1 MNMTSRSKAR
11 GFSLIEVMIAVVVL
25 SFGLLAL
32 AALQGS
38 LFRAGAESKAR
49 ANATAVAQQVV
60 ENAKTFAF
68 LTPPVDYTGNTYQ
81 SLDTAALG
89 THEVAGVTYTVRRD
103 VRRFL
108 SDGTGGFCLQA
119 SCPASVNVGYSG
131 ARPEFKELIVS
142 VSWDGVNG
150 AKSVQLTDSVSSISP
165 ADAAQVIRTPSGSSR
180 GPEVWIVPPNKDN
193 AQVVPIAI
201 GGDQSAASSNP
212 KPEQFVQD
220 VSAATLFSVHTFTG
234 DASGDEVKLNRKLDV
249 AAVSCICEAGIAI
262 STTTNPA
269 YQPTVWNGKQLA
281 YTEPQTL
288 PVGTPIAAAVVANAD
303 SEVEPMCTVCCRD
316 HHEAASRSPRADP
329 WRLLTGTESSGG
341 EHYGYKKNGGNFQVG
356 EGLIAAGTDTAG
368 LYVDACQLFRVGGQM
383 RMAVDAQ
390 QNHLLVTPLN
400 DDKTTYRPVDF
411 TTRFSGLVLNSI
423 KDGMASLPVGY
434 PAPNAR
440 FPGPTAARLTEF
452 ADIVTPA
459 AIELPPDTATN
470 NTRKMVA
477 FGLYIDYL
485 SDDTKKAYDCAL
497 AGSNAGDCEGLGDR
511 NPLEVLPLYA
521 VNVANLGSWKVDT
534 AKSDVASVVN
544 ATFKNGLL
552 IEDGGTVTSQKSNSV
567 EEFPITLKINKSNS
581 GIAGTFPVDPDDAS
595 DQAHV
600 TDAQAFT
607 KVSGTAPAT
616 RNSVFVRVGAT
627 STINLSTVTV
637 TSPAGGTQCTFDKKT
652 TTTTCSFDSPA
663 SLMTIGFANYT
674 TSTRIKGVDT
684 ITNRKICVPA
694 DSRVSGPSVS
704 GEGTVD
710 ETATLSVVNLAAVDY
725 TLTVDIV
732 DQLTACPADTV
743 ALKP

>member
-1 MNMTSRSKAR
+1 MKMTSRSKAR

-68 LTPPVDYTGNTYQ
+68 LTPPVGYAGNTYQ
-81 SLDTAALG
+81 SLNTAALG
-89 THEVAGVTYTVRRD
+89 AHEVGGVTYTVQRN
-103 VRRFL
+103 VRRFI
-108 SDGTGGFCLQA
+108 SNGAGGFCLQA
-119 SCPASVNVGYSG
+119 SCPVAVNVGYSG
-131 ARPEFKELIVS
+131 ARPEFKELIVT
-142 VSWDGVNG
+142 VAWDGVNG

-165 ADAAQVIRTPSGSSR
+165 ADAAQVIRTPTGNSR

-220 VSAATLFSVHTFTG
+220 VSAATLFSVHTFSG
-234 DASGDEVKLNRKLDV
+234 DSSGDEVRLNRKLDV
-249 AAVSCICEAGIAI
+249 AAVSCICEKGTAV

-281 YTEPQTL
+281 YVEPQTL

-329 WRLLTGTESSGG
+329 WRLLTASESSGG
-341 EHYGYKKNGGNFQVG
+341 EHYGYKKSGGNFNVG
-356 EGLIAAGTDTAG
+356 AGLVVVGTETAG
-368 LYVDACQLFRVGGQM
+368 QYVDACQLFRVGGQM

-400 DDKTTYRPVDF
+400 DDKSTYRPANF

-423 KDGMASLPVGY
+423 KDGMASLPAAY
-434 PAPNAR
+434 PGPSAR
-440 FPGPTAARLTEF
+440 FPAPTAARLTEF
-452 ADIVTPA
+452 ADIVTPE
-459 AIELPPDTATN
+459 AIALPPETATN

-497 AGSNAGDCEGLGDR
+497 ADSNAGDCEGLGDR

-521 VNVANLGSWKVDT
+521 VNVANLGSWKVDL
-534 AKSDVASVVN
+534 AKTGVASVVN

-552 IEDGGTVTSQKSNSV
+552 IQDGGTVTAEKSNSV
-567 EEFPITLKINKSNS
+567 EEFPITLKINNSNS

-595 DQAHV
+595 DQTHRS
-600 TDAQAFT
+600 DAQAFV
-607 KVSGTAPAT
+607 KASGTVPAK

-627 STINLSTVTV
+627 STINLSAVTV
-637 TSPAGGTQCTFDKKT
+637 TSPAVGTQCTFDQKT

-674 TSTRIKGVDT
+674 TSAKVKGVPV

-704 GEGTVD
+704 ADGTVN
-710 ETATLSVVNLAAVDY
+710 ETAAISLVNLAAVDY

-732 DQLTACPADTV
+732 DQLTACPASTV
-743 ALKP
+743 PLKP